1 MTSLKLCCDAKRLKL
16 AASILATHAT
26 LTMQKALL
34 RYLNLP
40 KVQREFC
47 QRATNQQK
55 DNGRAFF
62 KFPTFSQR
70 ISFFYLTL
78 ARRNSL
84 LEMYR
89 WEWNRVYLKI

>member
-1 MTSLKLCCDAKRLKL
+1 MLY
-16 AASILATHAT
+16 HAT

-47 QRATNQQK
+47 QCATNQQK
-55 DNGRAFF
+55 DNGREFF

-70 ISFFYLTL
+70 ISFLSDVSATQQFIGNVSVGME
-78 ARRNSL
+78 RSL
-84 LEMYR
+84 
-89 WEWNRVYLKI
+89 I